1 MDETRLPPAKPS
13 LPEPPNRPLPPIQKV
28 SAPESTSTPPWDTQ
42 NPPEAPQRAS
52 ATNRPTYRDA
62 SERMKEIRATLPD
75 NEDDVD
81 KFHIDPSLIPPG
93 WSYEYK
99 RKLLVGQEDPSYMNS
114 LYRNGWEEVQ
124 QSRHP
129 NILVE
134 QGGMVLMERP
144 KELTD
149 ERQAANTRLARNA
162 MRAKEEQLGMAP
174 SGTLPRDTPNARAAS
189 HIRRTYE
196 PGPIP
201 D

>member
-1 MDETRLPPAKPS
+1 MDETRLPPAKSP
-13 LPEPPNRPLPPIQKV
+13 LPETPNRPLPPIQKV
-28 SAPESTSTPPWDTQ
+28 SAPESASTPPWDQ
-42 NPPEAPQRAS
+42 PPEAPQRA

-62 SERMKEIRATLPD
+62 SERMKEIRSTLPD

-81 KFHIDPSLIPPG
+81 KFHIDPSLVPPG

-114 LYRNGWEEVQ
+114 LYRNGWEEVA